1 MPKRIKL
8 GEEKDSLFS
17 KINNKRNVD
26 MILREPKIIKKYLQ
40 GQESIGLLPGAVKEK
55 CPKDEMTDVH

>member
-8 GEEKDSLFS
+8 SEEKDGLFS

-26 MILREPKIIKKYLQ
+26 LILQDSKIIKKYLQ
-40 GQESIGLLPGAVKEK
+40 GQESIGLLPGEK
-55 CPKDEMTDVH
+55 CVKMK